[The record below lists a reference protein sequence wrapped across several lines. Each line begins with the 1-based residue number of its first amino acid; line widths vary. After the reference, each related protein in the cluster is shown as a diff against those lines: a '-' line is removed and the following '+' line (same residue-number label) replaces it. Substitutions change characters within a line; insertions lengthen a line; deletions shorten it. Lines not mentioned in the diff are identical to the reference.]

1 MRILIVDANA
11 VVRRGLREIIA
22 DEFGG
27 CAFGEAADGETAV
40 AEIEARAWD
49 LVLLDISLPGR
60 SGIGILD
67 KVKRLRP
74 ALPVLALTMRPD
86 RHYAVCALRRGAGG
100 YITKD
105 APPRDLLDA
114 VRRVLRGQKY
124 VSPRMAGEFAAQAAG
139 PGGRSALSR
148 RERQVISSLLAGSS
162 VSEIAAA
169 MDLSAKTVS
178 TYRARAFR
186 KLCLR
191 TDFELARYAI
201 EHGLEA

>member
-1 MRILIVDANA
+1 MRILIVDAHP

-27 CAFGEAADGETAV
+27 CTFGEAADGETAV
-40 AEIEARAWD
+40 AAIEARPWD

-67 KVKRLRP
+67 RVKRLRP
-74 ALPVLALTMRPD
+74 ALPVLVLTIRPD
-86 RHYAVCALRRGAGG
+86 RQYAICALRRGAGG

-105 APPRDLLDA
+105 APPQDLLNA

-124 VSPRMAGEFAAQAAG
+124 VSPRMAGDLVAHAAA
-139 PGGRSALSR
+139 PESRSALSR

-162 VSEIAAA
+162 VSETAAA
-169 MDLSAKTVS
+169 MGLSPKTVS
-178 TYRARAFR
+178 TYRTRAFR

-191 TDFELARYAI
+191 TNFEMARYAI
-201 EHGLEA
+201 EHGLVV